1 MRNLKISTRLMLL
14 IGALS
19 AMLVAIGL
27 TGLSGISQSNT
38 ALKSVYEDRTI
49 PMVQLGNIQH
59 QVLLNRLAIGGT
71 VLDPTPETLNRSIDD
86 IGNNLVTIQ
95 KTWDAYMATYLT
107 PEESVVAKKFNE
119 DRIRLVQE
127 GIQPV
132 VAALRANNIQEAHRL
147 ILTKIRPLSAPVEA
161 GIEALVDIQLKEAK
175 AENEAAAA
183 RYTSTQAWSIFA
195 IVGGVLFAALLGWS
209 LIGGISR
216 SLRVALDV
224 ATAIGQGDVSP
235 TIHLDGKD
243 EVAQVLVALLG
254 IQKNLSQAKQALQQS
269 LSSARESEA
278 RANSALEQLV
288 YQKYILDQHSIVS
301 ISSMFG
307 QMTYVNDKFCD
318 VSGYSNDELLGKDH
332 ALLNSG
338 VHPTSFFQAMYET
351 LGRGEVWRGEI
362 CNRAKEGHLYWIRS
376 TIMRSGN
383 EQGFPTQYISI
394 SNDITK
400 RKGIEK
406 ELQNYRAHLE
416 ELVQTKTAELQRATA
431 AANAANLAKSEFLAN
446 MSHEIRTPMN
456 GVIGMVDILQ
466 LTALLPA
473 QQRMVAT
480 IANSSQ
486 TLLHILNDILDYSK
500 IEAGKLEVEHIA
512 TSLKEV
518 AESVQHL
525 MQAVASAKGLTVSL
539 SITPDLPNTIY
550 CDPTRLRQVLLNL
563 LGNAIKFTPGDAAH
577 AGRASLLLEQGTLAD
592 GQPAVLLRVRDNG
605 IGMDPEAIAKLFTPF
620 CQADGSTARQF
631 GGTGLG
637 LSISHRLVTLMGGQ
651 ITVQSRPGEG
661 SEFTVVL
668 PLHEVPTT
676 ATGIENP
683 DQRLQLRAS
692 APSADEAAAR
702 GQLILVA
709 EDNETNRDVL
719 SEQLRLLGY
728 CADMAEDG
736 REALKKWRSGRYA
749 MLLTDC
755 HMPHMDGFA
764 LTKAIR
770 EAEAPGQRL
779 PIIAITADAMQGD
792 AQRCLQAGMDDYLR
806 KPLRLQEFAPMLE
819 KWLPLPAGRE
829 ATQMV
834 VQYAPE
840 SIAAHAVLTGTTD
853 LFDVWNRST
862 LGELVGDNNGLHRRL
877 LEKFLLNA
885 SDQVIRIESQALAGN
900 ATQAA
905 HVAHA
910 LKSAARSVGALALG
924 ELCQQIETAGLAH
937 EATQCA
943 ALAATLATAFDQ
955 AQACIVAHLQD
966 YSASSTPK
974 HAH

>member
-1 MRNLKISTRLMLL
+1 M
-14 IGALS
+14 
-19 AMLVAIGL
+19 
-27 TGLSGISQSNT
+27 
-38 ALKSVYEDRTI
+38 
-49 PMVQLGNIQH
+49 
-59 QVLLNRLAIGGT
+59 
-71 VLDPTPETLNRSIDD
+71 
-86 IGNNLVTIQ
+86 
-95 KTWDAYMATYLT
+95 
-107 PEESVVAKKFNE
+107 
-119 DRIRLVQE
+119 
-127 GIQPV
+127 
-132 VAALRANNIQEAHRL
+132 
-147 ILTKIRPLSAPVEA
+147 
-161 GIEALVDIQLKEAK
+161 
-175 AENEAAAA
+175 
-183 RYTSTQAWSIFA
+183 
-195 IVGGVLFAALLGWS
+195 
-209 LIGGISR
+209 
-216 SLRVALDV
+216 
-224 ATAIGQGDVSP
+224 
-235 TIHLDGKD
+235 
-243 EVAQVLVALLG
+243 
-254 IQKNLSQAKQALQQS
+254 SQAEQVLQQS

-278 RANSALEQLV
+278 KANSALEQLV
-288 YQKYILDQHSIVS
+288 YQKYILDQHSIVL
-301 ISSMFG
+301 ISDLQG
-307 QMTYVNDKFCD
+307 RITYVNDKFCD
-318 VSGYSNDELLGKDH
+318 VSGYSCEELLGQDH
-332 ALLNSG
+332 ALLKSG
-338 VHPTSFFQAMYET
+338 AHPKGYFQAIYET
-351 LGRGEVWRGEI
+351 LERGEIWHGEI

-661 SEFTVVL
+661 SEFTVAL
-668 PLHEVPTT
+668 PLHEVNMTAV
-676 ATGIENP
+676 ATGIKQP
-683 DQRLQLRAS
+683 DRRLKLLVH
-692 APSADEAAAR
+692 APGMEEAAAS

-719 SEQLRLLGY
+719 GEQLRLLGY

-736 REALKKWRSGRYA
+736 RVALEKWRSGRYA
-749 MLLTDC
+749 LLLTDC

-770 EAEAPGQRL
+770 EGETPGTHL
-779 PIIAITADAMQGD
+779 PIIAITANAMQGE
-792 AQRCLQAGMDDYLR
+792 AQRCLQAGMDDYLS
-806 KPLRLQEFAPMLE
+806 KPMRLQELAPVLE
-819 KWLPLPAGRE
+819 KWLPRG
-829 ATQMV
+829 
-834 VQYAPE
+834 
-840 SIAAHAVLTGTTD
+840 
-853 LFDVWNRST
+853 
-862 LGELVGDNNGLHRRL
+862 
-877 LEKFLLNA
+877 
-885 SDQVIRIESQALAGN
+885 
-900 ATQAA
+900 
-905 HVAHA
+905 
-910 LKSAARSVGALALG
+910 
-924 ELCQQIETAGLAH
+924 
-937 EATQCA
+937 
-943 ALAATLATAFDQ
+943 
-955 AQACIVAHLQD
+955 
-966 YSASSTPK
+966 
-974 HAH
+974 

>member
-1 MRNLKISTRLMLL
+1 MKNLKISTRLMLL
-14 IGALS
+14 IGTLAIL
-19 AMLVAIGL
+19 LLAIGL
-27 TGLSGISQSNT
+27 TGLSGISQSNA
-38 ALKSVYEDRTI
+38 ALKSVYEDRTV
-49 PMVQLGNIQH
+49 PMGQLADLQH
-59 QVLLNRLAIGGT
+59 QVLLNRLAIANA
-71 VLDPTPETLNRSIDD
+71 VLNPTPETLAKSIADV
-86 IGNNLVTIQ
+86 GANLVTIQ
-95 KTWDAYMATYLT
+95 KTWDAYMATTLT
-107 PEESVVAKKFNE
+107 PEEEAAAKKFHE
-119 DRIRLVQE
+119 YQTRLVQE
-127 GIQPV
+127 GLEPV
-132 VAALRANNIQEAHRL
+132 MAALRAKDIAGAHRL
-147 ILTKIRPLSAPVEA
+147 TLEKIRPLAVPVED
-161 GIEALVDIQLKEAK
+161 GIEALMDIQIKEAK
-175 AENEAAAA
+175 AAYEAAAA
-183 RYTSTQAWSIFA
+183 RYTSIRAWSIFA
-195 IVGGVLFAALLGWS
+195 IVGGILLTALFGWS

-216 SLRVALDV
+216 SLREALDV
-224 ATAIGQGDVSP
+224 ATAIGQGDWSH
-235 TIHLDGKD
+235 TIHLGSKD
-243 EVAQVLVALLG
+243 EVALVLVALLG
-254 IQKNLSQAKQALQQS
+254 IQKNLSQGEQALQQS
-269 LSSARESEA
+269 LSSARTSEA
-278 RANSALEQLV
+278 KANSALEQLV
-288 YQKYILDQHSIVS
+288 YQKYILDQHSIVL
-301 ISSMFG
+301 ITDLHG
-307 QMTYVNDKFCD
+307 RITYVNDKFCD
-318 VSGYSNDELLGKDH
+318 ISGYSCEELLGQDH
-332 ALLNSG
+332 ALLKSG
-338 VHPTSFFQAMYET
+338 AHPKGYFQAIYET
-351 LGRGEVWRGEI
+351 LERGEIWHGEI

-383 EQGFPTQYISI
+383 EQGFPTQYIAI

-525 MQAVASAKGLTVSL
+525 MQAVANAKGLTVSL

-637 LSISHRLVTLMGGQ
+637 LSISQSLVALMGGQ
-651 ITVQSRPGEG
+651 ITVRSSPGAG
-661 SEFTVVL
+661 SEFTVAL
-668 PLHEVPTT
+668 PLHEVNMTAV
-676 ATGIENP
+676 ATGIKQP
-683 DQRLQLRAS
+683 DRRLKLLVH
-692 APSADEAAAR
+692 APGMEEAAAS

-719 SEQLRLLGY
+719 GEQLRLLGY

-736 REALKKWRSGRYA
+736 RVALEKWRSGRYA
-749 MLLTDC
+749 LLLTDC

-770 EAEAPGQRL
+770 EGETPGTHL
-779 PIIAITADAMQGD
+779 PIIAITANAMQGE
-792 AQRCLQAGMDDYLR
+792 AQRCLQAGMDDYLS
-806 KPLRLQEFAPMLE
+806 KPMRLQELAPVLE
-819 KWLPLPAGRE
+819 KWLPRG
-829 ATQMV
+829 
-834 VQYAPE
+834 
-840 SIAAHAVLTGTTD
+840 
-853 LFDVWNRST
+853 
-862 LGELVGDNNGLHRRL
+862 
-877 LEKFLLNA
+877 
-885 SDQVIRIESQALAGN
+885 
-900 ATQAA
+900 
-905 HVAHA
+905 
-910 LKSAARSVGALALG
+910 
-924 ELCQQIETAGLAH
+924 
-937 EATQCA
+937 
-943 ALAATLATAFDQ
+943 
-955 AQACIVAHLQD
+955 
-966 YSASSTPK
+966 
-974 HAH
+974 